1 MVLRTVKKDRGGD
14 AAWRSGG
21 HTDEEAEVNAY
32 HVPNCCKKVG
42 QVLKSDPQFAGLV
55 KVVVESGSKEQWQ

>member
-1 MVLRTVKKDRGGD
+1 MGKRTGKKDRWED

-55 KVVVESGSKEQWQ
+55 KLVVKSSSKE